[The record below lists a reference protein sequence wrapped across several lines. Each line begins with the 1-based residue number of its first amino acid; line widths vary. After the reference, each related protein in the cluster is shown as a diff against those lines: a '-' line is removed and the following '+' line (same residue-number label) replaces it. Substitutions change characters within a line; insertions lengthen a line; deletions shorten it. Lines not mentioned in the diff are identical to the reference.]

1 MRRSNILWR
10 IMEKATIYKVIGWRI
25 MLTII
30 TSSLFLRGNQM
41 SRLMRFLLFLSLMSI
56 FGQAVGRAQSDRI
69 TSQPGAMVQ
78 SLYRQVITRHPLGI
92 PSGENWKVFAPF
104 LSRGLIRRITLARSC
119 QNDWVRQNQGQ
130 MIKEPFAWGETGF
143 FSGAEELSE
152 PTSLQVQKT
161 ETNHDGSFRVYVKL
175 TENPPN
181 HKPWSWDVAVQVKME
196 ERRPVVDD
204 IVYLKGGDVLTEYR
218 LSELLTEGCNGSHW
232 VGHGNKNTKP

>member
-1 MRRSNILWR
+1 
-10 IMEKATIYKVIGWRI
+10 

-30 TSSLFLRGNQM
+30 TSSLSLRGNQM
-41 SRLMRFLLFLSLMSI
+41 SRLMRSLLFLSLTSI

-69 TSQPGAMVQ
+69 ASQPGAMVQ

-92 PSGENWKVFAPF
+92 PSGENWKVFAPL

-152 PTSLQVQKT
+152 PTSFQAQKT
-161 ETNHDGSFRVYVKL
+161 ETNPDGSFRVYVKL

-196 ERRPVVDD
+196 GRRPVIDD
-204 IVYLKGGDVLTEYR
+204 IVYLKGDDVPTEYR
-218 LSELLTEGCNGSHW
+218 LSELLTEGCNGPHW
-232 VGHGNKNTKP
+232 VGHGNESTKP

>member
-130 MIKEPFAWGETGF
+130 MIKEPFAWERLD
-143 FSGAEELSE
+143 FSQELKNY
-152 PTSLQVQKT
+152 PNRRVFK
-161 ETNHDGSFRVYVKL
+161 FRKR
-175 TENPPN
+175 
-181 HKPWSWDVAVQVKME
+181 KPIMTDLFVCM
-196 ERRPVVDD
+196 
-204 IVYLKGGDVLTEYR
+204 
-218 LSELLTEGCNGSHW
+218 
-232 VGHGNKNTKP
+232 